1 MKSSWTVRALA
12 AAVMTAASIF
22 AGPGSARA
30 ASALNASDKITLK
43 DGRVLEGT
51 VTRELQG
58 YVWFKVNVGGIEQ
71 EFTFGPEDVVK
82 LERDAQSTPTTD
94 DAKPVD
100 AGNAKSEPRKSGV
113 PRLAILTLEGMVGM
127 QMAAKPLEDAIEDLK
142 KEGVTDVILKVNSG
156 GGYLLEIQRIS
167 DVLHNKYKK
176 EFRTVGWI
184 ESAISAAAMSSH
196 CLEEIYFM
204 PNGNYGACTGWS
216 GALTAVKGREL
227 EDVLLKMEK
236 ISARG
241 NHPKEIMRAMQ
252 ISADPQE
259 LSGLAIS
266 PPSGALSASIDPDGD
281 VHWYQDSTSGQ
292 YVLNPKGEIKILTF
306 NANEAERF
314 KFSRGT
320 ARTKEDIARLMG
332 YTEVEWVGKEKPG
345 YLWPVSKAEERQI
358 RWREEVKEAE
368 GRFGEYVT
376 KYQLAIANAQSS
388 QDKQG
393 RASFVNRARQ
403 ALDTLKQIA
412 RKHPNFVL
420 LFNLTPEWFQE
431 QEEFLRK
438 LMQ

>member
-1 MKSSWTVRALA
+1 MKSLWTVRALA
-12 AAVMTAASIF
+12 AVLAAAFIF
-22 AGPGSARA
+22 AGPARA
-30 ASALNASDKITLK
+30 ASVMPLMASDKITLK

-58 YVWFKVNVGGIEQ
+58 YVWFKVSVGGIEQ
-71 EFTFGPEDVVK
+71 EFTFGPDEVVK
-82 LERDAQSTPTTD
+82 LERDAQSTPKPE
-94 DAKPVD
+94 DAKPAD
-100 AGNAKSEPRKSGV
+100 NANPGAEARKSGV
-113 PRLAILTLEGMVGM
+113 PRLAILTLQGMVGM
-127 QMAAKPLEDAIEDLK
+127 EMAAKPLEDAIDDLK

-156 GGYLLEIQRIS
+156 GGFLLEIQRIS
-167 DVLHNKYKK
+167 DVIHNKYKK

-196 CLEEIYFM
+196 CLEEIYFL

-227 EDVLLKMEK
+227 EGVLLMMEK

-252 ISADPQE
+252 ISADAQE
-259 LSGLAIS
+259 LSTLGIA

-292 YVLNPKGEIKILTF
+292 FVLNPKGEIKILTF

-320 ARTKEDIARLMG
+320 AATKDDLARLMG
-332 YTEVEWVGKEKPG
+332 YTEVEWVGKQKPG

-358 RWREEVKEAE
+358 KWREEVTDANT
-368 GRFGEYVT
+368 RFGQYVT
-376 KYQLAIANAQSS
+376 QYQTAIANALAS

-393 RASFVNRARQ
+393 RGSFVNRARQ
-403 ALDTLKQIA
+403 ALDILRQIA
-412 RKHPNFVL
+412 RKHPNFVFL
-420 LFNLTPEWFQE
+420 YNLTPEWFQE